1 MLIKH
6 DCTAGRKRKSSKQG
20 FISLVFQ
27 AAVFSL
33 SSAGSRRGR
42 ERERERAGKRR
53 EIVDE
58 MWWEHKLGQIR
69 VLLFLCLLSRGGP
82 ASRPWGTHLSE
93 GILSPTEHS
102 FSTVDHIASPFLYS
116 HSPISKQQEAIRSC
130 TCSIGTTKIC
140 IGLRFSSHTGHI
152 NGFSLRRDR

>member
-1 MLIKH
+1 MLIKR

-33 SSAGSRRGR
+33 STAGSRREGTRGR
-42 ERERERAGKRR
+42 EGEREQAGG

-58 MWWEHKLGQIR
+58 MWWWELKLGQIR

-82 ASRPWGTHLSE
+82 ASRP
-93 GILSPTEHS
+93 
-102 FSTVDHIASPFLYS
+102 
-116 HSPISKQQEAIRSC
+116 
-130 TCSIGTTKIC
+130 
-140 IGLRFSSHTGHI
+140 
-152 NGFSLRRDR
+152 